1 MGTNFSQQPD
11 HPSGSPELPGKLIV
25 CESSDCSTRAVS
37 WFDLHHLCLEHLVAY
52 CYARLEVC
60 QQECSGRNMLDSNA
74 LDIWAR
80 FLDECT
86 QKILVLLLKSKG
98 LQNSD
103 RARLIDIFLWATDL
117 NHKYGSIPQRWRAAS
132 K

>member
-1 MGTNFSQQPD
+1 MGTNCAQHQA
-11 HPSGSPELPGKLIV
+11 SPKDSAELTGELIV

-37 WFDLHHLCLEHLVAY
+37 WFDLHHLCLDHLAAY
-52 CYARLEVC
+52 CYVRLEAC
-60 QQECSGRNMLDSNA
+60 QQECTGRGILDSNTQ
-74 LDIWAR
+74 DIWAR

-86 QKILVLLLKSKG
+86 QKILVVLLKSANLK
-98 LQNSD
+98 NVE
-103 RARLIDIFLWATDL
+103 RARLIDIFLWATEL